1 MATNFPASLDD
12 GTTLPNPT
20 SGSAPNSPSHSNL
33 HSTANDAVKALEAK
47 VGTGAS
53 TPTNNTFLT
62 GNGTGTSVWSKVVP
76 TGTVVGTSDIQ
87 TLTNKTL
94 TSPTINTP
102 TITNPTISADAI
114 SEYTSANGVTID
126 GVNLKDGTINTN
138 NAVTTASIAANAV
151 TSAKISSIA
160 YNTASFSNPYK
171 FSAYRS
177 AALTTNASTWTK
189 MPLTAEYFD
198 TNSNFDA
205 VTNYRYTVPVSGFYF
220 FTAYYSTGT
229 SPTRSIVALYKNGTE
244 NNRLFDVTATVGT
257 ISGSAILQL
266 TAADYI
272 EMYYWTQVAVA
283 LDVNP
288 STRPTFSGYLICQT

>member
-1 MATNFPASLDD
+1 MATNYPTSLDD

-20 SGSAPNSPSHSNL
+20 SGSAPNSPSHSSL
-33 HSTANDAVKALEAK
+33 HSTANDAVKAIEAK
-47 VGTGAS
+47 LGTGAS

-62 GNGTGTSVWSKVVP
+62 GNGVGSSVWSKVVP

-94 TSPTINTP
+94 TSPTINSP
-102 TITNPTISADAI
+102 TITNPTITTDSI

-177 AALTTNASTWTK
+177 SAYTTIASTWTK
-189 MPLTAEYFD
+189 MPLNAEYFD
-198 TNSNFDA
+198 TNSNFDST
-205 VTNYRYTVPVSGFYF
+205 VNYRYTAPVSGFYM
-220 FTAYYSTGT
+220 FTAFYNTGS
-229 SPTRSIVALYKNGTE
+229 SPTRGICAFYKNGTE
-244 NNRLFDVTATVGT
+244 FQRPTDITATMGGINSTTVM
-257 ISGSAILQL
+257 QL
-266 TAADYI
+266 TATDYV

-288 STRPTFSGYLICQT
+288 STRATFSGFLICQT